1 MISEIKNMRISKK
14 DIRKFAITV
23 GIALAVIGVFLFWK
37 SKDIYKY
44 FLIISVFLFGAGIIA
59 PIILKPL
66 YFIWM
71 TFATILGWI
80 MSNIILSILFYVIFT
95 LISNILK
102 LFGKRFLDL
111 KFDKLSNSYWN
122 YRENN
127 QVKSDQYEHQ
137 F

>member
-1 MISEIKNMRISKK
+1 MRISKK